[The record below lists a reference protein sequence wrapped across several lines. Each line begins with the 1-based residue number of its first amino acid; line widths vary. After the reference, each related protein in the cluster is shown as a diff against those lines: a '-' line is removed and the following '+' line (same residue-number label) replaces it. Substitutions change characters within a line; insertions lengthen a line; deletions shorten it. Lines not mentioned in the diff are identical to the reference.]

1 MIKPKGYDEVQAAGS
16 YEKLKVG
23 GHILVIKKVEE
34 GKTYAGKDKVT
45 IYFDT
50 DKSDIQ
56 PNFFTNAFKN
66 DTRQGK
72 KWPWN
77 GHKDEL
83 VYTADGDPS
92 GFLKGFHEAVER
104 SNNGFKIVWDLEG
117 ANTHNYEKCFVG
129 KLVGGVFQNEEF
141 LDQSTGESKFSVKFK
156 EWVTV
161 EAVKQGIQPPK
172 DKLLNPGSS
181 SNNAPDIY
189 EDLQIDTSDSEMP
202 F

>member
-1 MIKPKGYDEVQAAGS
+1 MNKPQGYDNVQAAGG

-34 GKTYAGKDKVT
+34 GKTYAGKDKITV
-45 IYFDT
+45 YFDT
-50 DKSDIQ
+50 DKSDAQ

-83 VYTADGDPS
+83 VYTADGDTS
-92 GFLKGFHEAVER
+92 GFFKAFIEAVEK
-104 SNNGFKIVWDLEG
+104 SNSGFKVQWGNDF
-117 ANTHNYEKCFVG
+117 EKCFVN
-129 KLVGGVFQNEEF
+129 KLVGATFRNEEY
-141 LDQSTGESKFSVKFK
+141 DDNGVNKMAIKFMN
-156 EWVTV
+156 WNTV
-161 EAVKQGIQPPK
+161 EQVKQGIEPPK
-172 DKLLNPGSS
+172 DKLLNPSGN
-181 SNNAPDIY
+181 SNSNYTEDITPV
-189 EDLQIDTSDSEMP
+189 DDGDMP

>member
-1 MIKPKGYDEVQAAGS
+1 MIKPQGYDNVQAAGS
-16 YEKLKVG
+16 YEKLAVG

-34 GKTYAGKDKVT
+34 GKTYAGKPKVT

-50 DKSDIQ
+50 DKSDKQ
-56 PNFFTNAFKN
+56 PNYFSNAFKN

-77 GHKDEL
+77 GHKDEN
-83 VYTADGDPS
+83 VYTADGDFS
-92 GFLKGFHEAVER
+92 GFLKAFHEAVEK

-117 ANTHNYEKCFVG
+117 ANTNNYEKCFAG
-129 KLVGGVFQNEEF
+129 KLVGGVFHNEEY
-141 LDQSTGESKFSVKFK
+141 DDNGVSKFSVKFK
-156 EWVTV
+156 NWTTV
-161 EAVKQGIQPPK
+161 EAVKQGIEPPK

-181 SNNAPDIY
+181 NNSSFDSSGDITLV
-189 EDLQIDTSDSEMP
+189 EDGGDLP

>member
-1 MIKPKGYDEVQAAGS
+1 MQKPQDFDQVQAAGS
-16 YEKLKVG
+16 YEKLKIG

-45 IYFDT
+45 VYFDT
-50 DKSDIQ
+50 DKSDVQ

-83 VYTADGDPS
+83 VYTADGDTS
-92 GFLKGFHEAVER
+92 GFFKAFIEAVEK
-104 SNNGFKIVWDLEG
+104 SNNGFKVQWGNDF
-117 ANTHNYEKCFVG
+117 EKCFVG
-129 KLVGGVFQNEEF
+129 KLVGGVFQNEEY
-141 LDQSTGESKFSVKFK
+141 LDQNTGESKFSVKLK
-156 EWVTV
+156 KLVTV
-161 EAVKQGIQPPK
+161 EAVKQGIEPPK

-181 SNNAPDIY
+181 NNNSFSDNGDIVPV
-189 EDLQIDTSDSEMP
+189 DDGDMP

>member
-1 MIKPKGYDEVQAAGS
+1 MNKPNDFDQVQAAGS
-16 YEKLKVG
+16 YEKLKIG

-45 IYFDT
+45 VYFDT
-50 DKSDIQ
+50 DKSDVQ

-83 VYTADGDPS
+83 VYTADGDTS
-92 GFLKGFHEAVER
+92 GFFKAFIEAVEK
-104 SNNGFKIVWDLEG
+104 SNNGFKVQWGD
-117 ANTHNYEKCFVG
+117 NFEKCFAG
-129 KLVGGVFQNEEF
+129 KLIGATFRNEEY
-141 LDQSTGESKFSVKFK
+141 DDNGVSKMAVKFMN
-156 EWVTV
+156 WNTV
-161 EAVKQGIQPPK
+161 EQVKQGIEPPK
-172 DKLLNPGSS
+172 DKLLNTGS
-181 SNNAPDIY
+181 SNNNSFSDNGDIVPV
-189 EDLQIDTSDSEMP
+189 DDGDMP

>member
-1 MIKPKGYDEVQAAGS
+1 MNKPQGYDNAQAAGS
-16 YEKLKVG
+16 YEKLKIG

-45 IYFDT
+45 VYFDT

-83 VYTADGDPS
+83 VYTADGDTS
-92 GFLKGFHEAVER
+92 GFFKAFIETVEK
-104 SNNGFKIVWDLEG
+104 SNQGFKVQWGE
-117 ANTHNYEKCFVG
+117 NFEKCFVG
-129 KLVGGVFQNEEF
+129 KLVGGTFRNEEY
-141 LDQSTGESKFSVKFK
+141 DDNGVSKMAVKFMN
-156 EWVTV
+156 WNTV
-161 EAVKQGIQPPK
+161 EQVKQGIEPPK

-181 SNNAPDIY
+181 NNNSFDSNGDITPV
-189 EDLQIDTSDSEMP
+189 DDGDMP